1 MSLATIQSYKLK
13 SSLNESTSSH
23 FEIER
28 VRLES
33 SCSTNKSH
41 RSDHYKIFFVENGSG
56 NYQIDF
62 NEFTIDNAGIFC
74 LSPGQVLTVKA
85 ELISSAYQIIFN
97 QDFYC
102 VEAHGKEIA
111 CNGVLFNNVHRATF
125 IPLGEQ
131 DKAVFREYLEK
142 MIEELSQPG
151 SAHKAM
157 LESYLKLFMIE
168 ALRRQRVD
176 LSVASGN
183 GNGEN
188 RLVGDYIALVDKH
201 FREIH
206 SVSDYAERLFVSPKS
221 LAKRLNAL
229 GHKTPK
235 EILRDR
241 IVLEAQRDL
250 RYSDKSVKEIAFD
263 LGFDDPAYFTR
274 YFKKATGQSPLNY
287 KSNL

>member
-1 MSLATIQSYKLK
+1 M
-13 SSLNESTSSH
+13 
-23 FEIER
+23 
-28 VRLES
+28 
-33 SCSTNKSH
+33 
-41 RSDHYKIFFVENGSG
+41 
-56 NYQIDF
+56 
-62 NEFTIDNAGIFC
+62 
-74 LSPGQVLTVKA
+74 
-85 ELISSAYQIIFN
+85 
-97 QDFYC
+97 
-102 VEAHGKEIA
+102 
-111 CNGVLFNNVHRATF
+111 
-125 IPLGEQ
+125 
-131 DKAVFREYLEK
+131 
-142 MIEELSQPG
+142 
-151 SAHKAM
+151 
-157 LESYLKLFMIE
+157 
-168 ALRRQRVD
+168 
-176 LSVASGN
+176 ASGT

-287 KSNL
+287 RSGL